1 MREQAL
7 DLINKCFDEIDRQK
21 SANEKVKLQLDNRK
35 ALLDRE
41 RVELDNEWVALKASQ
56 QDLKMMTERLDNE
69 RRLADG
75 KNR

>member
-35 ALLDRE
+35 TLLDRE
-41 RVELDNEWVALKASQ
+41 RIELDSEWVALKASQ
-56 QDLKMMTERLDNE
+56 QDLKMMTTRLENE
-69 RRLADG
+69 RRLLNG
-75 KNR
+75 KDR